1 MDDGRTR
8 LFSRSRDHLRGA
20 EENYLAHLRVASGIG
35 TTMILAGIA
44 CVIHGIVPGIFSNR
58 ASNVIHR
65 LNARIAARRQDP
77 LAKAL
82 TELEYEI

>member
-1 MDDGRTR
+1 MSDRRTI
-8 LFSRSRDHLRGA
+8 LFSRSRDHLLGA
-20 EENYLAHLRVASGIG
+20 EEKYLAHLRVASGIG
-35 TTMILAGIA
+35 ATMIGAGIA
-44 CVIHGIVPGIFSNR
+44 CVIHGIVPGIFTNR